1 MEAGSG
7 ISGFSGRV
15 GNLVFR
21 MSADGN
27 TYLQQAPV
35 GKKRPGSAAQQEYR
49 RMFGVAA
56 KYGREQ
62 QASAEG
68 RAYYQPFVQ
77 PGRFGSVYRTA
88 LADFTKP
95 PRLLTV
101 EADSY
106 HGQAG
111 EHLRVQVHK
120 PCGVTLVKV
129 QVLAA
134 DGQVLEEGEA
144 GPVGD
149 DWWAYETQQTHPGA
163 AAQQLRVLAQD
174 RPGNEAELV
183 ADLK

>member
-1 MEAGSG
+1 
-7 ISGFSGRV
+7 
-15 GNLVFR
+15 
-21 MSADGN
+21 
-27 TYLQQAPV
+27 
-35 GKKRPGSAAQQEYR
+35 
-49 RMFGVAA
+49 MFGVAA

-88 LADFTKP
+88 LSDFTKP

-101 EADSY
+101 EANNY
-106 HGQAG
+106 HGQIG
-111 EHLRVQVHK
+111 EHLRVQAYK
-120 PCGVTLVKV
+120 PCGVTSVQV

-144 GPVGD
+144 GSVGD
-149 DWWAYETQQTHPGA
+149 NWWVYETQHTHPVA

-183 ADLK
+183 VDLK